1 MKNLLTALTL
11 SFLTAHFASAT
22 KTLDIYWVDVE
33 GGAATLIITPAR
45 ESILIDTGN
54 PGDRDA
60 NRIHKVATEV
70 AGVKQIDHLITTH
83 FHLDHF
89 GGAEPLSQLMDIIT
103 VHDNGLPKNSPDKF
117 KKVDPRWPIISKPYR
132 NMKAVNRQVVAPGRK
147 INLKQAEGSPE
158 LTLRCVAAM
167 QKLIPLPKK
176 QLPRNP
182 LTGTVDNKAEDKSD
196 NANSVGVLLSLGEF
210 DFLDLGDLT
219 WNVEAAL
226 VTPHNRVGIVDVY
239 QVNHHGLDS
248 SNNPLLIRSV
258 QPRVSIMNNGHTK
271 GCNPNT
277 FKTLAGT
284 KSIQAMYQ
292 VHKNLRKDSENNSK
306 DEYIANKTHR
316 DGCKG
321 HYIKLSVAPDGRE
334 YTVSIPAHGH
344 SRTFQSKAN
353 L

>member
-1 MKNLLTALTL
+1 MKHLSPILL
-11 SFLTAHFASAT
+11 FLLPAGLSAT

-33 GGAATLIITPAR
+33 GGAATLIVTPAG

-60 NRIHKVATEV
+60 SRIHKVATEV

-89 GGAEPLSQLMDIIT
+89 GGAEPLTQLMDIIT
-103 VHDNGLPKNSPDKF
+103 VHDNGVPKDSPDKR
-117 KKVDPRWPIISKPYR
+117 KRVDPRWPIISKPYR
-132 NMKAVNRQVVAPGRK
+132 NMKVVNRQVIVPGRK
-147 INLKQAEGSPE
+147 INLKQAEGAE
-158 LTLRCVAAM
+158 VVTILCVAAM
-167 QKLIPLPKK
+167 QKLLPLPKR

-182 LTGTVDNKAEDKSD
+182 LTGTVDNKPEDKSD
-196 NANSVGVLLSLGEF
+196 NANSVSILLSMGEF
-210 DFLDLGDLT
+210 DFLDCGDMT

-226 VTPHNRVGIVDVY
+226 ATPHNRIGIVDVY
-239 QVNHHGLDS
+239 QVNHHGLDV
-248 SNNPLLIRSV
+248 SNNPLLVRSV
-258 QPRVSIMNNGHTK
+258 QPTVSIMNNGHTK

-292 VHKNLRKDSENNSK
+292 VHKNLRNDSENNTG

-316 DGCKG
+316 DGCQG
-321 HYIKLSVAPDGRE
+321 NYIKLSVAPDGQK
-334 YTVSIPAHGH
+334 YTVSIPSHGH
-344 SRTFQSKAN
+344 SRTFESKPN
-353 L
+353 R